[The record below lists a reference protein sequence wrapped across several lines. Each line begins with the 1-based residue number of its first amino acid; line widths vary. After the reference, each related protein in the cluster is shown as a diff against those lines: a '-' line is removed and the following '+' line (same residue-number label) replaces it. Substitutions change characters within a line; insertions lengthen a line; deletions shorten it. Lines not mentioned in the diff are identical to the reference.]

1 MTQQY
6 RKQVVVDVLNRLGFR
21 ELADEASSELPDVVD
36 ADWITTWSMKHG
48 LFKDEVISQMGGSP

>member
-6 RKQVVVDVLNRLGFR
+6 RKQVVVDVLNRLGFG

-48 LFKDEVISQMGGSP
+48 LLKHE